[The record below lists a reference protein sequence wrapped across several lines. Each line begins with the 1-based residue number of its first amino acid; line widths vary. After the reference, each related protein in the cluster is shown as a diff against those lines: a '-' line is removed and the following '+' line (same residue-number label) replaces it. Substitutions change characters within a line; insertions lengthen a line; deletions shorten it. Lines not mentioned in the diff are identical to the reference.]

1 MKRYKN
7 YQEIVNELGDDI
19 VIIEYP
25 FRWGGQFADKSFW
38 CAFIWKT
45 GEAYDYHTKEHLKK
59 DLSKEGYKWI
69 VVRNHLKNKGV
80 TILERSEKLIAT
92 TLNSKGSPSENSL
105 NMGDKVTAT
114 PSPKDAS
121 HPSHNPHIQRNF
133 KIALKDKEKL
143 K

>member
-19 VIIEYP
+19 VIIDYP

-38 CAFIWKT
+38 CAIIWKT

-59 DLSKEGYKWI
+59 DLSKQGYKWI

-80 TILERSEKLIAT
+80 TILERSEQLIT
-92 TLNSKGSPSENSL
+92 TPLNSKGSPSENSL
-105 NMGDKVTAT
+105 NMDLTAT
-114 PSPKDAS
+114 ASPTPKCPSDTS
-121 HPSHNPHIQRNF
+121 LNPNIMFNLRDNL
-133 KIALKDKEKL
+133 AGV
-143 K
+143 